1 MKTRDIT
8 LEPLNKIL
16 QNYGDEVQELVLNS
30 LDKVADETVKELK
43 DNSPRSDNGKKHYW
57 KGWTK
62 TALDQSWHRVKI
74 IIYNKNKPWLTHLL
88 NSGYT
93 RRNGKRVPGDMHIDM
108 AEDYATDRLEEIARE
123 EIEKL

>member
-8 LEPLNKIL
+8 LEPLNRIL
-16 QNYGDEVQELVLNS
+16 QKYGEEVQEVVLSS

-57 KGWTK
+57 KGWVKDKMNT
-62 TALDQSWHRVKI
+62 TWHRVNI
-74 IIYNKNKPWLTHLL
+74 VIYNKNKPWLTHLL

-93 RRNGKRVPGDMHIDM
+93 RRNGKRVAGDMHIDM
-108 AEDYATDRLEEIARE
+108 AEDYATDRLEEIAVE
-123 EIEKL
+123 EISKL